1 MTFGEYVKQYVTL
14 DNALE
19 YASVN
24 DKIAFVSD
32 LIGLSVDHRFTTHIE
47 NRLDDLT
54 QTKVGAIPANFF
66 FSL

>member
-1 MTFGEYVKQYVTL
+1 MTYGEYVKQFVTL

-19 YASVN
+19 YSKVT

-32 LIGLSVDHRFTTHIE
+32 LTGLSVDHRFVGALE
-47 NRLDDLT
+47 DRLDRIT
-54 QTKVGAIPANFF
+54 STKVGAIPANFF